1 MVGAVRGDL
10 DDLSTQPPH
19 QRGIFAHRVYHHDP
33 VAGGKEHI
41 DQLSFCRKG
50 LARSRGAEVHSVGR
64 FQLFAVS
71 HDDIM
76 GKGVHAVVQGLS
88 VHTQLTGHKGN
99 KDRRGAGCHT
109 ALDLNAV
116 VPQHQRGQETLLLL
130 PVQSFQSAVVFLRDA
145 GHGKYIVFQTLAA
158 GRKVD
163 DGKGQ
168 KEHSLVAG
176 LQIGQ
181 QLRRI
186 LGKGNEVGGQNLHIV
201 PGPDSL
207 FLFLGLHAANVG
219 DFTLDG
225 FNGLE
230 LIHRLNMERHRQLGI
245 QLQDFSQQLIRH
257 FRRQNLQVGR
267 SSPRLAHPECTALP
281 EVEAVR
287 GNKVFRTHASSGN
300 ILPRKSERLPTAGVE
315 LPMQGGQPI
324 PAIEGP
330 GLYPQPLEVAH
341 HIGLYTIQT
350 GPGLGHAASGQT
362 KGDVFGAFNAVVAFG
377 NLAFEHI
384 HELAPDAV
392 ERILLGRDIHLVT
405 VGRPGTPIDERK
417 LERQGTV
424 KVIEE

>member
-1 MVGAVRGDL
+1 
-10 DDLSTQPPH
+10 
-19 QRGIFAHRVYHHDP
+19 
-33 VAGGKEHI
+33 
-41 DQLSFCRKG
+41 
-50 LARSRGAEVHSVGR
+50 
-64 FQLFAVS
+64 
-71 HDDIM
+71 M
-76 GKGVHAVVQGLS
+76 GKSVHAVVQGLS

-99 KDRRGAGCHT
+99 KDCRGAGCHT

-116 VPQHQRGQETLLLL
+116 IAQHQRGHEALLLL
-130 PVQSFQSAVVFLRDA
+130 PVQPFQSAVVFLRDA
-145 GHGKYIVFQTLAA
+145 GHGKHIVFQTLAA
-158 GRKVD
+158 GREVD
-163 DGKGQ
+163 NGKGQ

-257 FRRQNLQVGR
+257 FRRQNLQVGHR
-267 SSPRLAHPECTALP
+267 APRLAHPECTALP

-287 GNKVFRTHASSGN
+287 GNKVLRTHARFRDV
-300 ILPRKSERLPTAGVE
+300 LPRKAERLPAAGVK

-330 GLYPQPLEVAH
+330 GLYPQPLEIAH
-341 HIGLYTIQT
+341 HIGLHTIQT

-362 KGDVFGAFNAVVAFG
+362 KGDVFGAHNAVVAFG
-377 NLAFEHI
+377 DLAFEHI

-392 ERILLGRDIHLVT
+392 KVIVLGRDIHLVAAH
-405 VGRPGTPIDERK
+405 RPGAPIDK
-417 LERQGTV
+417 
-424 KVIEE
+424 